1 MNKTKYF
8 LALQAFQ
15 FDISIYYSLA
25 MQFSLNWWCQSSISM
40 NSGETKVDAIV
51 FNSVKSGR
59 KLEHW
64 PPPADDVQFWSCSSL
79 AQKSCCDIDLFF
91 SLREVLEPT
100 NELSLLRRLYC
111 LSKPLQQTN
120 FCNKERIPLWFQAPN
135 NDKLRRLHTLK
146 HRFNFHFQ
154 SYFVELKQLT

>member
-25 MQFSLNWWCQSSISM
+25 TQFSLNWWCQSSISM

-64 PPPADDVQFWSCSSL
+64 PPRWRCTLLVLFVSGSKIMLWYWFVFFLERGVGTHQWTVIVEKAVLFEQTSATRKGSPSAFKHLTMTNWVGCTLWSTVSIFTSST
-79 AQKSCCDIDLFF
+79 SRDLF
-91 SLREVLEPT
+91 T
-100 NELSLLRRLYC
+100 ALSR
-111 LSKPLQQTN
+111 
-120 FCNKERIPLWFQAPN
+120 A
-135 NDKLRRLHTLK
+135 TL
-146 HRFNFHFQ
+146 
-154 SYFVELKQLT
+154 